1 MYQVKRENKKLTKVE
16 FSENFSFFPMA
27 SNKKV
32 FVIEKVN
39 IKNIMII
46 NHKLAHPLVAKKVQ
60 KEYERLVTTLMDLLT
75 SDDDTGE
82 NFREALNKIEK
93 FRQEI
98 KNKYRDFLKKQELE
112 DMAKQLKVF
121 QQESQKRYY
130 ELQTAIYEISLQ
142 QGKGK

>member
-32 FVIEKVN
+32 FVIEKTN

-60 KEYERLVTTLMDLLT
+60 KEYEKLVITLMDLLT

-82 NFREALNKIEK
+82 SFREALNRIEK

-98 KNKYRDFLKKQELE
+98 KNK
-112 DMAKQLKVF
+112 
-121 QQESQKRYY
+121 
-130 ELQTAIYEISLQ
+130 
-142 QGKGK
+142 